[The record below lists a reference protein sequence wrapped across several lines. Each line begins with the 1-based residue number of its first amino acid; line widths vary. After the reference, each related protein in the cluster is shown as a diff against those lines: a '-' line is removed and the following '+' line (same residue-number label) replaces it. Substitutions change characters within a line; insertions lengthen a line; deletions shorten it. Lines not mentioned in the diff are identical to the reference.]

1 MSQSSEATASSQI
14 SVDSDVEVLGVET
27 TIAASAELAEAL
39 SHFKPIVIRRG
50 AERFWKVENKTY
62 CAAVISSRLKV
73 IIRSQSMLT
82 RTGSKRIQM
91 EFPK

>member
-1 MSQSSEATASSQI
+1 MSLSQSSEDTASSQT
-14 SVDSDVEVLGVET
+14 SVDSDVEVLEVER

-39 SHFKPIVIRRG
+39 AHYKPIVIRRG
-50 AERFWKVENKTY
+50 SEKFWKVENKTY

-82 RTGSKRIQM
+82 RTGSKRL
-91 EFPK
+91 